1 MANILQRCSVS
12 DLDSCWYVGFVADID
27 IKILGVAPPGAGH
40 AFPNSDTCVEG
51 KVIYFR
57 HVFFH
62 VWCHPWMDDE
72 MDGQTDA
79 WMGHVKKLHEK
90 WPQHPL
96 LYVII
101 IIFEPCALNVEF

>member
-1 MANILQRCSVS
+1 
-12 DLDSCWYVGFVADID
+12 
-27 IKILGVAPPGAGH
+27 
-40 AFPNSDTCVEG
+40 
-51 KVIYFR
+51 
-57 HVFFH
+57 
-62 VWCHPWMDDE
+62 MDDE
-72 MDGQTDA
+72 MDGQTDG